1 MLKNGKCGVCAKVCS
16 AGAIDYKQTD
26 TFIEQE
32 YGAIVAATGFN
43 PIDLSKFDEFAYS
56 QSPDVVSSLEFER
69 LMNAAG
75 PTSGTLLRPSDG
87 THPKTIV
94 FVQCVGSRCDGAE
107 KGKPYCSKI
116 CCMYT
121 LSLIHI

>member
-1 MLKNGKCGVCAKVCS
+1 MCIRDS
-16 AGAIDYKQTD
+16 
-26 TFIEQE
+26 
-32 YGAIVAATGFN
+32 FN
-43 PIDLSKFDEFAYS
+43 PIDLSKFDEFAYN

-94 FVQCVGSRCDGAE
+94 FVKCVGSRCDGVE
-107 KGKPYCSKI
+107 KGKPYCSKL

-121 LSLIHI
+121 AKHAMLCREKYPDTDVYVFYIDVRTRCV